1 MLREIYA
8 IPEDESRYK
17 ENVLE
22 ITGELDEIIQQVDML
37 LFTKKGDVILMS
49 EFGCNLEEYLF
60 ETTWNETVI
69 KELVLDQI
77 RKFIYMDGSYNV
89 NVDVYFV
96 TWDFNVAMVVD
107 LIINNIKVASYL
119 V

>member
-1 MLREIYA
+1 
-8 IPEDESRYK
+8 
-17 ENVLE
+17 
-22 ITGELDEIIQQVDML
+22 
-37 LFTKKGDVILMS
+37 
-49 EFGCNLEEYLF
+49 
-60 ETTWNETVI
+60 
-69 KELVLDQI
+69 
-77 RKFIYMDGSYNV
+77 MDGSYNV